1 MSGTMVDDTMVFVT
15 EDNKAVIACPE
26 CGKLKQI
33 SVDQFKGEKHTLKAR
48 CSCKREF
55 QITLNYRQGIRKNVN
70 LKGTYR
76 KASQHPSLKQE
87 CTVIDL
93 SFKGVRLKVYN
104 NKNLQMDDEL
114 IIHFVLDDKRKTEVK
129 RKIKICNLIQ
139 ENSVGAIFIDSE
151 FDNYNKPIGFYL
163 MN

>member
-1 MSGTMVDDTMVFVT
+1 MLDHTMVFVT
-15 EDNKAVIACPE
+15 KDNKAVISCPE

-33 SVDQFKGEKHTLKAR
+33 SVSQFKEEKHTLTVR
-48 CSCKREF
+48 CSCKKEF
-55 QITLNYRQGIRKNVN
+55 QITLNYRQGIRKHVD

-93 SFKGVRLKVYN
+93 SYKGVRLKLN
-104 NKNLQMDDEL
+104 DTKDLKIDDEL
-114 IIHFVLDDKRKTEVK
+114 IIHFVLDDKYETKVK
-129 RKIKICNLIQ
+129 RKIQIYNLMQ
-139 ENSVGAIFIDSE
+139 KDSVGAE
-151 FDNYNKPIGFYL
+151 FRDHESDNYDIALAFYL